1 MAGTH
6 GSLTL
11 RGPGLG
17 IMSSPDILIAMDVD
31 AVELML
37 QVLILHVGHVIDH
50 FQHDEPGKHR
60 QHKPLLGEAR
70 RAGSLGWPVS
80 PTWLGVEV

>member
-1 MAGTH
+1 MASIH

-11 RGPGLG
+11 QRPGLG
-17 IMSSPDILIAMDVD
+17 VLSSPDILIAMDVD

-50 FQHDEPGKHR
+50 FQHDKPGKHR
-60 QHKPLLGEAR
+60 QHKPLLEEAR
-70 RAGSLGWPVS
+70 RAGLLG
-80 PTWLGVEV
+80 

>member
-60 QHKPLLGEAR
+60 QHKPLLGEVR
-70 RAGSLGWPVS
+70 RAGLLGWPVS